1 MKKRSLI
8 ILTGA
13 IMLLS
18 ACQDNNTL
26 NGIDPIRDNSTQ
38 INFANYVGGMTRA
51 SKGVGAT
58 FVSGDEIAVY
68 GLQNLDGEYGKIFNN
83 QLVSNTGQEIW
94 SYTPAKYWEKSST
107 YDFYAVYPY
116 AVANSFD
123 FDARKFS
130 ITDFTVADTARD
142 QIDLMIAKQITDHQ
156 PYNVVNFEFSHI
168 LSNINFY
175 VKASSEFNTDGIKSI
190 EVVSF
195 DVTGLYSKGS
205 FAQNG
210 WNANNVFTGAWTA
223 DATSVYDL
231 PEVKNAAYSIG
242 DNKAAEVA
250 TDLLLLPQ
258 QINDNAILTIKFKL
272 VYSDDTE
279 SLFSRSVALNKIVG
293 NKVSTPTDKVT
304 LAKWEPNYR
313 YNYTISVDPSIT
325 SDGGHF
331 MPNVNPDHDQDEL
344 TNQDPENPITPINN
358 IIEIDNDGDGITD
371 EYWIDEDMDDTPDY
385 PIIWDDID
393 GDGKEEALP
402 DRDQDGQPDDSDED
416 GNPDVIW
423 MDTDGDDIVD
433 TELERPKTTPD
444 VPSDPSDPDYPTEA
458 FIDYDGGNDGG
469 YENATAWVVTDENGD
484 YFIDTDHD
492 GKGDIPVVWKDVD
505 GDGKLEGIADKDGDG
520 AATENDNYD
529 GDGVDYNGNP
539 NDYDVILI
547 KDKDDEGNT
556 IWRELE
562 KDPSVPEEEI
572 VYYKTIIEFSATVT
586 DWEDE
591 YEASYL
597 IK

>member
-38 INFANYVGGMTRA
+38 INFANYVGGITRA

-58 FVSGDEIAVY
+58 FVSGDQIEVY
-68 GLQNLDGEYGKIFNN
+68 GFQKTDGDTGKIFNK
-83 QLVSNTGQEIW
+83 QLVSNTGQKIW

-116 AVANSFD
+116 AASNSFD
-123 FDARKFS
+123 FDERKFS
-130 ITDFTVADTARD
+130 ITDFTVANAADD
-142 QIDLMIAKQITDHQ
+142 QVDLMIAKQITGHQ
-156 PYNVVNFEFSHI
+156 PFNVVNFEFSHI

-205 FAQNG
+205 FAQTG

-223 DATSVYDL
+223 DATSIYDL
-231 PEVKNAAYSIG
+231 PEVKNAEYSIG
-242 DNKAAEVA
+242 STKAADLA

-279 SLFSRSVALNKIVG
+279 ALFSRSVALNKIEI
-293 NKVSTPTDKVT
+293 
-304 LAKWEPNYR
+304 AKWEPNYR

-325 SDGGHF
+325 QDGGHF
-331 MPNVNPDHDQDEL
+331 LPNVNPDHDQDEL
-344 TNQDPENPITPINN
+344 TNQDPDNPITPINN

-385 PIIWDDID
+385 PIIWKDID
-393 GDGKEEALP
+393 GDGKEEGLP
-402 DRDQDGQPDDSDED
+402 DRDNDGQPDDTDGD

-423 MDTDGDDIVD
+423 IDTDGDDIVD
-433 TELERPKTTPD
+433 TELERPKTKPD

-458 FIDYDGGNDGG
+458 FIDYDGGTDG
-469 YENATAWVVTDENGD
+469 YKNATAWIVSDENGN
-484 YFIDTDHD
+484 YFVDTDHD
-492 GKGDIPVVWKDVD
+492 GKGDIPVVWRDVD

-520 AATENDNYD
+520 AATATDSYDN
-529 GDGVDYNGNP
+529 DGVDYKGDSNE
-539 NDYDVILI
+539 YDVILI
-547 KDKDDEGNT
+547 KEKDADGNET
-556 IWRELE
+556 WRELE

>member
-18 ACQDNNTL
+18 ACQDSSVINN
-26 NGIDPIRDNSTQ
+26 IDPIRDSSTQ
-38 INFANYVGGMTRA
+38 INFANYVSGITRA

-58 FVSGDEIAVY
+58 FVNGDQIAVY
-68 GLQNLDGEYGKIFNN
+68 GLQNIGGDYGKLFNN
-83 QLVSNTGQEIW
+83 QLVNNTGQEIW
-94 SYTPAKYWEKSST
+94 SYTPAKYWEKNST

-116 AVANSFD
+116 ATDNSFD

-142 QIDLMIAKQITDHQ
+142 QVDLMIAKQITDHQ

-168 LSNINFY
+168 LSNVNFY
-175 VKASSEFNTDGIKSI
+175 YKTSDGFQTDGIKSVD
-190 EVVSF
+190 VVSF

-205 FAQNG
+205 FAQTG
-210 WNANNVFTGAWTA
+210 WNANNNVFTGAWTA
-223 DATSVYDL
+223 DENSLYNM
-231 PEVKNAAYSIG
+231 PEVKDAAYTIG
-242 DNKAAEVA
+242 DAKAANLA

-258 QINDNAILTIKFKL
+258 QINDNAKLSITFKL
-272 VYSDDTE
+272 VYSDNSEAIHT
-279 SLFSRSVALNKIVG
+279 RSVALNKIVG
-293 NKVSTPTDKVT
+293 NKVSTPTEKVT

-325 SDGGHF
+325 SDGGHY
-331 MPNVNPDHDQDEL
+331 MPNINPDHDQEEL
-344 TNQDPENPITPINN
+344 TNPDSIYTPVVN
-358 IIEIDNDGDGITD
+358 IIEIDKDDDGITD

-385 PIIWDDID
+385 PIIWKDID

-402 DRDQDGQPDDSDED
+402 DRDKDGEPDDSDDD

-433 TELERPKTTPD
+433 TELERPVTKPD
-444 VPSDPSDPDYPTEA
+444 VPSDPNDPNYPTEA
-458 FIDYDGGNDGG
+458 YIDYDGGVDG
-469 YENATAWVVTDENGD
+469 YKHDTAWVVTDDKGD
-484 YFIDTDHD
+484 YYVDTDHD
-492 GKGDIPVVWKDVD
+492 GKGDILVVWKDVD

-520 AATENDNYD
+520 AATPADNYD

-547 KDKDDEGNT
+547 KDKDADDNT

>member
-13 IMLLS
+13 MMLLS
-18 ACQDNNTL
+18 ACQDNMVL
-26 NGIDPIRDNSTQ
+26 NNADPIRDSRTQ

-58 FVSGDEIAVY
+58 FVSGDEIKVY
-68 GLQNLDGEYGKIFNN
+68 GLQNINGEYGKIFNN

-94 SYTPAKYWEKSST
+94 SYSPVKYWENNST

-116 AVANSFD
+116 ATVNTFD
-123 FDARKFS
+123 FENRTFNIS
-130 ITDFTVADTARD
+130 EFTVADTARD
-142 QIDLMIAKQITDHQ
+142 QVDLMIAKQITSHQ
-156 PYNVVNFEFSHI
+156 PYNVVNFDFSHI
-168 LSNINFY
+168 LSNVNFY
-175 VKASSEFNTDGIKSI
+175 VKTSSEFNTDGISSV

-210 WNANNVFTGAWTA
+210 WNTNNVFTGAWTP

-231 PEVKNAAYSIG
+231 PEVKTASYTIG
-242 DNKAAEVA
+242 GSKADLA

-258 QINDNAILTIKFKL
+258 QINDKAKLSITFKL
-272 VYSDDTE
+272 VYSDGTE
-279 SLFSRSVALNKIVG
+279 SIFERSIALNKIVG
-293 NKVSTPTDKVT
+293 NKASTPTEKVT
-304 LAKWEPNYR
+304 VAKWEPNYR
-313 YNYTISVDPSIT
+313 YNYTVSVDPSVT
-325 SDGGHF
+325 PDGGHF
-331 MPNVNPDHDQDEL
+331 MPNINPDHDQEEL
-344 TNQDPENPITPINN
+344 TNPDSIYTPVVN
-358 IIEIDNDGDGITD
+358 IIEIDNDDDGITD

-385 PIIWDDID
+385 PIIWKDID

-402 DRDQDGQPDDSDED
+402 DRDQDGNPDDSDED

-433 TELERPKTTPD
+433 TELERTKTKPD
-444 VPSDPSDPDYPTEA
+444 VPSDPNDPDYPTEA
-458 FIDYDGGNDGG
+458 FIDYDGGTDG
-469 YENATAWVVTDENGD
+469 YENATAWIVSDENGE

-492 GKGDIPVVWKDVD
+492 GKGDIPVVWRDID

-520 AATENDNYD
+520 AATAADSYDN
-529 GDGVDYNGNP
+529 DGVDYKGDANE
-539 NDYDVILI
+539 YDVILI

-562 KDPSVPEEEI
+562 KDPSVPDEEI
-572 VYYKTIIEFSATVT
+572 TYYKTIIEFSATVT

-591 YEASYL
+591 YEASFL

>member
-8 ILTGA
+8 VLAGA

-18 ACQDNNTL
+18 ACEDNKVL
-26 NGIDPIRDNSTQ
+26 NSIDPIRDNSTQ
-38 INFANYVGGMTRA
+38 INFANYVSGLTRA

-58 FVSGDEIAVY
+58 FVSGDEIEVY
-68 GLQNLDGEYGKIFNN
+68 GLQNVNGEYGKLFNN
-83 QLVSNTGQEIW
+83 QLVTNTGQEIW
-94 SYTPAKYWEKSST
+94 SYSPVKYWEKNST

-116 AVANSFD
+116 AVASSFD
-123 FDARKFS
+123 FEGRTFS
-130 ITDFTVADTARD
+130 ITDFTVANKESD

-156 PYNVVNFEFSHI
+156 PFNVVNFEFSHI
-168 LSNINFY
+168 LSNVNFY
-175 VKASSEFNTDGIKSI
+175 YKTSDDFNTEGIKSVDVI
-190 EVVSF
+190 SF

-205 FAQNG
+205 FAQTG
-210 WNANNVFTGAWTA
+210 WNSNSAFTGAWTA
-223 DATSVYDL
+223 DVTSLYDM
-231 PEVKNAAYSIG
+231 PEVKSAAYTIG
-242 DNKAAEVA
+242 NTKAASLA

-258 QINDNAILTIKFKL
+258 QINDNAKLSITFKL

-279 SLFSRSVALNKIVG
+279 SIFERSVALNKIVG
-293 NKVSTPTDKVT
+293 NKVSTPTQKEK

-313 YNYTISVDPSIT
+313 YNYIVSVDPSIT

-331 MPNVNPDHDQDEL
+331 LPNINPDHDQEEL
-344 TNQDPENPITPINN
+344 TNPDSIYTPVVN
-358 IIEIDNDGDGITD
+358 IIEKDIDGDGITD
-371 EYWIDEDMDDTPDY
+371 EYWIDEDMDDNPDY
-385 PIIWDDID
+385 PIIWKDID

-402 DRDQDGQPDDSDED
+402 DRDQDGEPDDSDED

-433 TELERPKTTPD
+433 TELERTKTTPD
-444 VPSDPSDPDYPTEA
+444 VPSDPSDPNYPTEA
-458 FIDYDGGNDGG
+458 YIDYDGAVDG
-469 YENATAWVVTDENGD
+469 YENATAWIVTDENGE

-492 GKGDIPVVWKDVD
+492 GKGDIPVVWKDID

-520 AATENDNYD
+520 AATEADNYD
-529 GDGVDYNGNP
+529 EDGLDYAGNA

-547 KDKDDEGNT
+547 KDKDADDNT

-562 KDPSVPEEEI
+562 KDPSVPDEEI
-572 VYYKTIIEFSATVT
+572 TYYKTIIEFSATVT

>member
-8 ILTGA
+8 VLTGV
-13 IMLLS
+13 MVLLS
-18 ACQDNNTL
+18 ACQDTNVL
-26 NGIDPIRDNSTQ
+26 NSIDPIRDNSTQ
-38 INFANYVGGMTRA
+38 INFANYVSGLTRS

-58 FVSGDEIAVY
+58 FVSGDEIEVY
-68 GLQNLDGEYGKIFNN
+68 GLQNVNGEAGKIFNN
-83 QLVSNTGQEIW
+83 QLVTNTGQEIW
-94 SYTPAKYWEKSST
+94 SYSPVKYWEKNST

-116 AVANSFD
+116 AVASSFD
-123 FDARKFS
+123 FEGRTFS
-130 ITDFTVADTARD
+130 ITDFTVANKESD

-156 PYNVVNFEFSHI
+156 PFNVVNFEFSHI
-168 LSNINFY
+168 LSNVNFY
-175 VKASSEFNTDGIKSI
+175 YKTSDDFNTEGIKSVDVI
-190 EVVSF
+190 SF

-205 FAQNG
+205 FAQTG
-210 WNANNVFTGAWTA
+210 WNSNSAFTGAWTA
-223 DATSVYDL
+223 DVTSLYDM
-231 PEVKNAAYSIG
+231 PEVKSAAYSIG
-242 DNKAAEVA
+242 NTKAASLA

-258 QINDNAILTIKFKL
+258 QINDNAKLSITFKL

-279 SLFSRSVALNKIVG
+279 SIFERSVALNKIVG
-293 NKVSTPTDKVT
+293 NKVSTPTQKET

-313 YNYTISVDPSIT
+313 YNYIVSVDPSIT
-325 SDGGHF
+325 PDGGHF
-331 MPNVNPDHDQDEL
+331 LPNINPDHDQDEL
-344 TNQDPENPITPINN
+344 TNPDSIYTPIVN

-371 EYWIDEDMDDTPDY
+371 EYWIDEDMDDNPDY
-385 PIIWDDID
+385 PIIWKDID

-402 DRDQDGQPDDSDED
+402 DRDQDGEPDDSDED

-433 TELERPKTTPD
+433 TELERTKTTPD
-444 VPSDPSDPDYPTEA
+444 VPSDPSDPNYPTEA
-458 FIDYDGGNDGG
+458 YIDYDGAVDG
-469 YENATAWVVTDENGD
+469 YENATAWIVTNENGE

-492 GKGDIPVVWKDVD
+492 GKGDIPVVWKDID

-520 AATENDNYD
+520 AATEADNYD
-529 GDGVDYNGNP
+529 EDGLDYAGNA

-547 KDKDDEGNT
+547 KDKDADDNT

-562 KDPSVPEEEI
+562 KDPSVPDEEI
-572 VYYKTIIEFSATVT
+572 TYYKTIIEFSATVT

>member
-13 IMLLS
+13 MMLLS
-18 ACQDNNTL
+18 ACQDSNVINN
-26 NGIDPIRDNSTQ
+26 IDPIRDSSTQ
-38 INFANYVGGMTRA
+38 INFANYVSGITRA
-51 SKGVGAT
+51 SRGVGAT
-58 FVSGDEIAVY
+58 FVSGDQIAVY
-68 GLQNLDGEYGKIFNN
+68 GLQNMDGEYGKIFNN

-94 SYTPAKYWEKSST
+94 SYSPAKYWEKSST

-116 AVANSFD
+116 AAAGSFD
-123 FDARKFS
+123 FDTRKFN
-130 ITDFTVADTARD
+130 ITDFTVANTADD
-142 QIDLMIAKQITDHQ
+142 QVDLMIAKQITDHQ

-175 VKASSEFNTDGIKSI
+175 IKASSDFNTEGIKSI

-195 DVTGLYSKGS
+195 DMTGLYSKGS
-205 FAQNG
+205 FEQTG
-210 WNANNVFTGAWTA
+210 WNTNNVFTGAWTA
-223 DATSVYDL
+223 DNGSVYDM
-231 PEVKNAAYSIG
+231 PEVKNAAYTIG
-242 DNKAAEVA
+242 DTKAADLA

-258 QINDNAILTIKFKL
+258 QINDNAQLTIKFKL

-279 SLFSRSVALNKIVG
+279 SVFSRSVALNKIVG

-313 YNYTISVDPSIT
+313 YNYVVSIDPSIT

-331 MPNVNPDHDQDEL
+331 MPNVNPDHDQEEL
-344 TNQDPENPITPINN
+344 NNQDPDNPITPINN

-385 PIIWDDID
+385 PIIWKDID
-393 GDGKEEALP
+393 GDGKEEGLP
-402 DRDQDGQPDDSDED
+402 DRDNDGQPDDTDGD

-423 MDTDGDDIVD
+423 IDTDGDDIVD
-433 TELERPKTTPD
+433 TELERPKTNPD

-458 FIDYDGGNDGG
+458 FIDYDGGTDG
-469 YENATAWVVTDENGD
+469 YKNATAWIVSDENGE
-484 YFIDTDHD
+484 YFVDTDHD
-492 GKGDIPVVWKDVD
+492 GKGDIPVVWRDVD

-520 AATENDNYD
+520 AATAADSYDN
-529 GDGVDYNGNP
+529 DGVDYKGQT

-547 KDKDDEGNT
+547 KEKDADGNET
-556 IWRELE
+556 WRELE

-572 VYYKTIIEFSATVT
+572 TYYKTIIEFSATVS

-591 YEASYL
+591 YESSYVL
-597 IK
+597 K

>member
-8 ILTGA
+8 VLAGA

-18 ACQDNNTL
+18 ACEDNKVL
-26 NGIDPIRDNSTQ
+26 NSIDPIRDNSTQ
-38 INFANYVGGMTRA
+38 INFANYVSGLTRA

-58 FVSGDEIAVY
+58 FVSGDEIEVY
-68 GLQNLDGEYGKIFNN
+68 GLQNVNGEYGKLFNN
-83 QLVSNTGQEIW
+83 QLVTNTGQEIW
-94 SYTPAKYWEKSST
+94 SYSPVKYWEKNST

-116 AVANSFD
+116 AVTSSFD
-123 FDARKFS
+123 FEGRTFS
-130 ITDFTVADTARD
+130 ITDFTVANKESD

-156 PYNVVNFEFSHI
+156 PFNVVNFEFSHI
-168 LSNINFY
+168 LSNVNFY
-175 VKASSEFNTDGIKSI
+175 YKTSDDFNTEGIKSVDVI
-190 EVVSF
+190 SF

-205 FAQNG
+205 FAQTG
-210 WNANNVFTGAWTA
+210 WNSNSAFTGAWTA
-223 DATSVYDL
+223 DVTSLYDM
-231 PEVKNAAYSIG
+231 PEVKSAAYTIG
-242 DNKAAEVA
+242 NTKAASLA

-258 QINDNAILTIKFKL
+258 QINDNAKLSITFKL

-279 SLFSRSVALNKIVG
+279 SIFERSVALNKIVG
-293 NKVSTPTDKVT
+293 NKVSTPTQKEK

-313 YNYTISVDPSIT
+313 YNYIVSVDPSIT
-325 SDGGHF
+325 PDGGHF
-331 MPNVNPDHDQDEL
+331 LPNINPDHDQDEL
-344 TNQDPENPITPINN
+344 TNPDSIYTPVVN

-385 PIIWDDID
+385 PIIWKDID

-402 DRDQDGQPDDSDED
+402 DRDQDGEPDDSDDD

-433 TELERPKTTPD
+433 TELERTKTTPD
-444 VPSDPSDPDYPTEA
+444 VPSDPSDPNYPTEA
-458 FIDYDGGNDGG
+458 YIDYDGAVDG
-469 YENATAWVVTDENGD
+469 YENATAWIVTDENGE

-492 GKGDIPVVWKDVD
+492 GKGDIPVVWKDID

-520 AATENDNYD
+520 AATEADNYD
-529 GDGVDYNGNP
+529 EDGLDYAGNA

-547 KDKDDEGNT
+547 KDKDADDNT

-562 KDPSVPEEEI
+562 KDPSVPDEEI
-572 VYYKTIIEFSATVT
+572 TYYKTIIEFSATVT

>member
-8 ILTGA
+8 VLAGA

-18 ACQDNNTL
+18 ACEDNKVL
-26 NGIDPIRDNSTQ
+26 NSIDTIRDNSTQ
-38 INFANYVGGMTRA
+38 INFANYVSGLTRA

-58 FVSGDEIAVY
+58 FVSGDEIEVY
-68 GLQNLDGEYGKIFNN
+68 GLQNVNGEYGKLFNN
-83 QLVSNTGQEIW
+83 QLVTNTGQEIW
-94 SYTPAKYWEKSST
+94 SYSPVKYWEKNST

-116 AVANSFD
+116 AVASSFD
-123 FDARKFS
+123 FEGRTFS
-130 ITDFTVADTARD
+130 ITDFTVANKESD

-156 PYNVVNFEFSHI
+156 PFNVVNFEFSHI
-168 LSNINFY
+168 LSNVNFY
-175 VKASSEFNTDGIKSI
+175 YKTSDDFNTEGIKSVDVI
-190 EVVSF
+190 SF

-205 FAQNG
+205 FAQTG
-210 WNANNVFTGAWTA
+210 WNSNSAFTGAWTA
-223 DATSVYDL
+223 DVTSLYDM
-231 PEVKNAAYSIG
+231 PEVKSAAYTIG
-242 DNKAAEVA
+242 NTKAASLA

-258 QINDNAILTIKFKL
+258 QINDNAKLSITFKL

-279 SLFSRSVALNKIVG
+279 SIFERSVALNKIVG
-293 NKVSTPTDKVT
+293 NKVSTPTQKEK

-313 YNYTISVDPSIT
+313 YNYIVSVDPSIT
-325 SDGGHF
+325 PDGGHF
-331 MPNVNPDHDQDEL
+331 LPNINPDHDQEEL
-344 TNQDPENPITPINN
+344 TNPDSIYTPVVN
-358 IIEIDNDGDGITD
+358 IIEKDIDGDGITD

-385 PIIWDDID
+385 PIIWKDID

-402 DRDQDGQPDDSDED
+402 DRDQDGEPDDSDED

-433 TELERPKTTPD
+433 TELERTKTTPD
-444 VPSDPSDPDYPTEA
+444 VPSDPSDPNYPTEA
-458 FIDYDGGNDGG
+458 YIDYDGAVDG
-469 YENATAWVVTDENGD
+469 YENATAWIVTDENGE

-492 GKGDIPVVWKDVD
+492 GKGDIPVVWKDID

-520 AATENDNYD
+520 AATEADNYD
-529 GDGVDYNGNP
+529 EDGLDYAGNA

-547 KDKDDEGNT
+547 KDKDADDNT

-562 KDPSVPEEEI
+562 KDPSVPDEEI
-572 VYYKTIIEFSATVT
+572 TYYKTIIEFSATVT

>member
-38 INFANYVGGMTRA
+38 INFANYVGGITRA

-58 FVSGDEIAVY
+58 FVSGDQIEVY
-68 GLQNLDGEYGKIFNN
+68 GFQKTDGDTGKIFNK

-116 AVANSFD
+116 AASNSFD
-123 FDARKFS
+123 FDERKFS
-130 ITDFTVADTARD
+130 ITDFTVANAADD
-142 QIDLMIAKQITDHQ
+142 QVDLMIAKQITDHQ
-156 PYNVVNFEFSHI
+156 PFNVVNFEFSHI

-205 FAQNG
+205 FEQTG

-223 DATSVYDL
+223 DATSIYDL
-231 PEVKNAAYSIG
+231 PEVKNAEYSIG
-242 DNKAAEVA
+242 STKAADLA

-279 SLFSRSVALNKIVG
+279 ALFSRSVALNKIEI
-293 NKVSTPTDKVT
+293 
-304 LAKWEPNYR
+304 AKWEPNYR

-325 SDGGHF
+325 QDGGHF
-331 MPNVNPDHDQDEL
+331 LPNANPDHDQDEL
-344 TNQDPENPITPINN
+344 TNQDPDKPITPINN
-358 IIEIDNDGDGITD
+358 IIEKDNDGDGITD

-385 PIIWDDID
+385 PIIWKDID
-393 GDGKEEALP
+393 GDGKEEGLP
-402 DRDQDGQPDDSDED
+402 DRDNDGQPDDTDGD

-423 MDTDGDDIVD
+423 IDTDGDDIVD
-433 TELERPKTTPD
+433 TELERPKTKPD

-458 FIDYDGGNDGG
+458 FIDYDGGTDG
-469 YENATAWVVTDENGD
+469 YKNATAWIVSDEDGN
-484 YFIDTDHD
+484 YFVDTDHD
-492 GKGDIPVVWKDVD
+492 GKGDIPVVWRDVD

-520 AATENDNYD
+520 AATATDSYDN
-529 GDGVDYNGNP
+529 DGVDYKGDS

-547 KDKDDEGNT
+547 KEKDADGNET
-556 IWRELE
+556 WRELE